1 MGGQPTNLATA
12 RLLPERPYMPGEQFS
27 IFNGNGAEPMSHRGD
42 FDDEFV
48 SRHSADLPDG
58 EGGTMRRVTASLL
71 EILTQV
77 AAVSKDG
84 VLIRCLCLLPLLLC
98 RNANNNNTVCA
109 RPQSQRSRAV
119 RVTTSKAWAC
129 MTTRPLIAVVCFVWF
144 FYNTILFL
152 TVVNDGKTTRF
163 AHPPLLSQT

>member
-27 IFNGNGAEPMSHRGD
+27 IFNSNGAEPMSHRGD

-84 VLIRCLCLLPLLLC
+84 THSCGGCTDDDYYTSLARRANAQGGQGRRPREHGLVRRLC
-98 RNANNNNTVCA
+98 R
-109 RPQSQRSRAV
+109 RQQRYV
-119 RVTTSKAWAC
+119 DLVEVYI
-129 MTTRPLIAVVCFVWF
+129 MV
-144 FYNTILFL
+144 
-152 TVVNDGKTTRF
+152 
-163 AHPPLLSQT
+163 

>member
-1 MGGQPTNLATA
+1 MHRSTHAILTRVIANLMPTHDLPSPTTPRSTDTESDDDTVGGESLGGQPTNLATA

-84 VLIRCLCLLPLLLC
+84 ALC
-98 RNANNNNTVCA
+98 
-109 RPQSQRSRAV
+109 
-119 RVTTSKAWAC
+119 
-129 MTTRPLIAVVCFVWF
+129 
-144 FYNTILFL
+144 
-152 TVVNDGKTTRF
+152 
-163 AHPPLLSQT
+163 